1 MIISK
6 YKFLKLYSQTYHV
19 LFFLVIFC
27 LIYLLYPKQ
36 AKFKYEFQKG
46 SPWKHE
52 DLIAPFDFPIL
63 KEKEVYDAEKDS
75 LLKQFVPY
83 FIKDIEVEDR
93 QIAFLKD
100 DLDQIFPKGGSNSQE
115 VAKNQVVNIY
125 SSLYA
130 NGILDNSVDMYEP
143 LIGKIHLNIV
153 SGNVADM
160 TEVSKLQSLKGAY
173 YSVNEQIR
181 KLSDQSPQMQLLLS
195 KLDLNKYLETNL
207 EYDKSSSEARLG
219 ELLESLSTTRGI
231 VQSGVRIISRG
242 DIVNSENFM
251 QLESL
256 KNAYVK
262 TRIYGG
268 WISYN
273 IAGRMLIVFVLFLTL
288 IFYLKY
294 FNGKLFWKKR
304 NFTLIFSTIF
314 LTFLSA
320 RLLYNDDYWSFYL
333 LPVCIL
339 PIIIR
344 TFIGSKPAIIVHMI
358 TVLLIGAMAPNSY
371 EYVLIQMVAGI
382 VTIISLYRM
391 QRRGH
396 LVITALL
403 ITGVYIVL
411 YFGFEL
417 IKEGDIRL
425 IDWSQL
431 RWFAANGLLI
441 LITYPLNFI
450 FEKLFGFISD
460 VTLMELSDTNHPL
473 LRKMAEEAPGT
484 FQHSM
489 QVANLAE
496 AAVLKIGG
504 NPMLV
509 RTGALYHDVGKIVNS
524 NYFIENLMAGQNPH
538 ESLSYSES
546 AAKIINHVR
555 EGVVFA
561 NKHKIPA
568 QIVDFIKTH
577 HGTSLAG
584 FFYLKYKQEHPNDE
598 DIDVNKFT
606 YPGPNPITRET
617 AIVMLAD
624 GVEAASRSLPVKS
637 EESIKEVIDK
647 IIDAKLRNHELDD
660 APLTFRNI
668 REIKAI
674 FLEKLKNIYHVRIQY
689 PTEKK

>member
-1 MIISK
+1 MIITK
-6 YKFLKLYSQTYHV
+6 YKLLKLYNQTYHI
-19 LFFLVIFC
+19 LFFLVIFS

-83 FIKDIEVEDR
+83 FNKDVEVENR
-93 QIAFLKD
+93 QIAVLKD
-100 DLDQIFPKGGSNSQE
+100 DLEKIFPKSGSNAQE

-125 SSLYA
+125 LALYA
-130 NGILDNSVDMYEP
+130 NGILDNSADLYE
-143 LIGKIHLNIV
+143 LLNGKKYLNIV
-153 SGNVADM
+153 SDNLADKVDVA
-160 TEVSKLQSLKGAY
+160 EVKSLKGAY
-173 YSVNEQIR
+173 FFASEQLK
-181 KLSDQSPQMQLLLS
+181 KLSVQNPQLQYIQG
-195 KLDLNKYLETNL
+195 KLDLNKYLEPNL
-207 EYDKSSSEARLG
+207 NYDQSSSETRLN

-231 VQSGVRIISRG
+231 VQAGVRIISRG
-242 DIVNSENFM
+242 DIVNSENYM

-256 KNAYVK
+256 RNAFVK
-262 TRIYGG
+262 TRMYGG

-273 IAGRMLIVFVLFLTL
+273 IAGRMLIILVLFLTL
-288 IFYLKY
+288 ILYLKY

-314 LTFLSA
+314 LTFLAA

-333 LPVCIL
+333 LPICIL

-344 TFIGSKPAIIVHMI
+344 TFIGSKPAVLVHVI

-371 EYVLIQMVAGI
+371 EYILIQMVAGI

-396 LVITALL
+396 LVITTLL
-403 ITGVYIVL
+403 ITGVYVVL
-411 YFGFEL
+411 YVGFEL
-417 IKEGDIRL
+417 VKEGDFRL
-425 IDWSQL
+425 IDWSQIK
-431 RWFAANGLLI
+431 WFAGNGLLI

-496 AAVLKIGG
+496 AAILKIGG

-538 ESLSYSES
+538 EALSYAES
-546 AAKIINHVR
+546 AEKIINHVH
-555 EGVVFA
+555 EGVLYA

-577 HGTSLAG
+577 HGTSMAG
-584 FFYLKYKQEHPNDE
+584 FFYMKYKQENPE
-598 DIDVNKFT
+598 DKNVDVKKFS

-617 AIVMLAD
+617 SVVMLAD
-624 GVEAASRSLPVKS
+624 GVEAATRSLPVKN
-637 EESIKEVIDK
+637 EESIREVIDR
-647 IIDAKLRNHELDD
+647 IIDAKIKNHELDN

>member
-1 MIISK
+1 MIIKK
-6 YKFLKLYSQTYHV
+6 YKLLKLYNQTYHV
-19 LFFLVIFC
+19 LFFIVIFC
-27 LIYLLYPKQ
+27 LIYILYPKQ

-52 DLIAPFDFPIL
+52 DLISPFDFPIL
-63 KEKEVYDAEKDS
+63 KEKEVYDTEKDS

-83 FIKDIEVEDR
+83 FTKDIEVENR

-100 DLDQIFPKGGSNSQE
+100 DLDQIFPKAGSNSQE
-115 VAKNQVVNIY
+115 VAKNQVLSIY

-143 LIGKIHLNIV
+143 LIGKKHLNIV
-153 SGNVADM
+153 ADNVAEITD
-160 TEVSKLQSLKGAY
+160 VSVVQSLKGAY
-173 YSVNEQIR
+173 FLVNEQIK
-181 KLSDQSPQMQLLLS
+181 KLSLQNQQMQLLLG
-195 KLDLNKYLETNL
+195 KLDLNKYLEPNL
-207 EYDKSSSEARLG
+207 EYDKNSSEARLN

-231 VQSGVRIISRG
+231 VLSGVRIISRG
-242 DIVNSENFM
+242 DIVNSENVM

-273 IAGRMLIVFVLFLTL
+273 IAGRMLIILVLFLTL

-314 LTFLSA
+314 LAFLSA
-320 RLLYNDDYWSFYL
+320 RLLYNDDYWNFYL

-339 PIIIR
+339 PIVIR
-344 TFIGSKPAIIVHMI
+344 TFIGSKPAIIVHLI
-358 TVLLIGAMAPNSY
+358 TILLIGAMAPNSY
-371 EYVLIQMVAGI
+371 EYILIQTVAGI

-403 ITGVYIVL
+403 IIGIYCVL

-417 IKEGDIRL
+417 VKEGDIRS
-425 IDWSQL
+425 IDWSQF
-431 RWFAANGLLI
+431 RWFVVNGLLI

-546 AAKIINHVR
+546 AEKIINHVQQ
-555 EGVVFA
+555 GVVFA
-561 NKHKIPA
+561 AKHKIPA
-568 QIVDFIKTH
+568 QIIDFIKTH
-577 HGTSLAG
+577 HGTSMAG
-584 FFYLKYKQEHPNDE
+584 FFYVKYKQEHPDE
-598 DIDVNKFT
+598 EDVDMRKFT

-624 GVEAASRSLPVKS
+624 GVEAASRSLPVKN

-647 IIDAKLRNHELDD
+647 IIDAKLRNHELDE

-668 REIKAI
+668 REIKSI
-674 FLEKLKNIYHVRIQY
+674 FLEKLKNIYHIRIQY
-689 PTEKK
+689 PNDKK